1 MRGLDSPDVLLVD
14 YRMKHY
20 LLTATALALLISCAG
35 LPSSIGTNDSLVI
48 GSFTLDFPKGFFDI
62 SRTSIESGV
71 QLNFRDVT
79 DGKNFSIR
87 TRKGHFWFIAAGG
100 HDYELVSFELLKS
113 TGGDYYNIGTR
124 DIGITFPTEQGKV
137 IYPGDFRCIFSLPL
151 NSTWIARPFGEPD
164 YHVAIQ
170 PESGTRIDYVYRYST
185 APRQWDDQ
193 TLRDFMKG
201 LDPASP
207 WLDRE
212 IIEVGK

>member
-1 MRGLDSPDVLLVD
+1 M
-14 YRMKHY
+14 
-20 LLTATALALLISCAG
+20 
-35 LPSSIGTNDSLVI
+35 
-48 GSFTLDFPKGFFDI
+48 LDFPKGFFDM
-62 SRTSIESGV
+62 SLTSIGTGV

-87 TRKGHFWFIAAGG
+87 TQKGHFWFIAAGG

-113 TGGDYYNIGTR
+113 DSGDYYNIGTR

-137 IYPGDFRCIFSLPL
+137 IYPGDFRFIFSLPL

-170 PESGTRIDYVYRYST
+170 PEAGTRIDYVYRYST
-185 APRQWDDQ
+185 VPRQWNDEAL
-193 TLRDFMKG
+193 TDFMKG
-201 LDPASP
+201 LDPAGP

-212 IIEVGK
+212 TVDAGK